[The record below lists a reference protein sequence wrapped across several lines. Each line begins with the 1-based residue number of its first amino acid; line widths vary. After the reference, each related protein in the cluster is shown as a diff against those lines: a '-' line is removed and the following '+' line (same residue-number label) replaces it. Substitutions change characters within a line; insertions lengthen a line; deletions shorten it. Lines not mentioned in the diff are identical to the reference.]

1 VWQCIHTE
9 YRLARPTVLYTARV
23 RTTRGRDGVALADDG
38 RLNVRL
44 SIPGTGQKGT
54 NPEQL
59 FAAGWSACFLSAIRQ
74 AAGSMKVRLPTALAL
89 DAEVDLCSGAGKYFL
104 RARLTAAMPGLERD
118 VAQQVVD
125 AAHRICPFSQATRS
139 NVEVTITVA

>member
-1 VWQCIHTE
+1 MT
-9 YRLARPTVLYTARV
+9 LTTVQYTAKV
-23 RTTRGRDGVALADDG
+23 RTTRGRDGTSRADDG
-38 RLNVRL
+38 RLDIRL

-74 AAGSMKVRLPTALAL
+74 AAGRMRVRLPMELAV
-89 DAEVDLCSGAGKYFL
+89 DAEVDLCNTDGEYLL
-104 RARLTAAMPGLERD
+104 RARLIATMPGLERD
-118 VAQQVVD
+118 VAQRVVD
-125 AAHRICPFSQATRS
+125 AAHRICPYSRATRR